1 MAETG
6 DGPLWLVRDED
17 VISHLFFVAAEIGQ
31 ASLEIGGVEIS
42 GTFSFPNAETR
53 SISLFSTGET
63 DLSGAEVSAGAVVR
77 VKYSQG
83 ECAYSFLS
91 ELVGVE
97 DTAGRRRWRVVFPR
111 MVERNERRIVRRHRV
126 FGRAGFKLHLD
137 VGIEGQDRGLYD
149 VSAAGV
155 SFIIDAGDKTL
166 SLGKNY
172 TGSITVPG
180 CDSIAVMLE
189 LRNLRPLPSDGDRR
203 LAGCRL
209 VGLTQE
215 DHESLATSLSRL
227 S

>member
-17 VISHLFFVAAEIGQ
+17 VVSHLFFVAAEIGQ
-31 ASLEIGGVEIS
+31 ASLEIGGLVIS

-53 SISLFSTGET
+53 SISLFSTGEI
-63 DLSGAEVSAGAVVR
+63 DLSGAGIAAGVVVR

-91 ELVGVE
+91 ELAGVE
-97 DTAGRRRWRVVFPR
+97 DSGGRRRWRVAFPR

-126 FGRAGFKLHLD
+126 FGRNGFKLHLD
-137 VGIEGQDRGLYD
+137 VGVEGQERGLYD
-149 VSAAGV
+149 ISAAGV
-155 SFIIDAGDKTL
+155 SFVIDAGDKSL

-172 TGSITVPG
+172 TGTITVPG
-180 CDSIAVMLE
+180 CEPIAVMLE
-189 LRNLRPLPSDGDRR
+189 LRNLRPLPGDGERR

-209 VGLTQE
+209 VGLTPE
-215 DHESLATSLSRL
+215 DHESLAISLSRL